1 MSEEEIPV
9 CSICH
14 VTFDFWLDLVDHKQ
28 TCVEIVEENID
39 IETISKKEN
48 IDVETISDKENVS
61 DNIPKMKKSK
71 KNITNKR
78 EINQIENNENFTG
91 GAKNKWEGPKN
102 LEPGT
107 EINVETSE
115 YQNEKQISALRW
127 DFLIFRPMD

>member
-1 MSEEEIPV
+1 MSAEDIPV

-14 VTFDFWLDLVDHKQ
+14 VTFVYWVDLVEHK
-28 TCVEIVEENID
+28 CVEIDE
-39 IETISKKEN
+39 EN

-78 EINQIENNENFTG
+78 EINHIENNGNFTG
-91 GAKNKWEGPKN
+91 EAKNKWGGPTN
-102 LEPGT
+102 LEHGT

-115 YQNEKQISALRW
+115 YQDEKQISALRW
-127 DFLIFRPMD
+127 DFLVFCQMDWLQ